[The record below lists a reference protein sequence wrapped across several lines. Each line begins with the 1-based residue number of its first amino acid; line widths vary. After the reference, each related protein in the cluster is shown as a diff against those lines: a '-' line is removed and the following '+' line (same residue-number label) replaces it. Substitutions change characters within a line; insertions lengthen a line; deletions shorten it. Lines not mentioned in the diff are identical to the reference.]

1 MSIITAFS
9 MFFISFAPLWISVI
23 FLDYMSIYQGNDN
36 IFTEII
42 SISLIL
48 LVFLLSLLI
57 LIPVFNPHNAKDA
70 HQYQIKTA
78 REEKSVT
85 AEFLLSYILPLFAF
99 DFALW
104 YETVLFLIFFGTFSF
119 LSIRHNHFSVN
130 VVLELMRYRFYVC
143 DLENEDGKNI
153 TKTVISQKI
162 LSAHIG
168 STIDLRPINN
178 DFAVMVKPSK

>member
-9 MFFISFAPLWISVI
+9 MFFISFAPLWVSVI
-23 FLDYMSIYQGNDN
+23 FLDIMSICQKSAN
-36 IFTEII
+36 IYTEII

-48 LVFLLSLLI
+48 FVFLFSLLI
-57 LIPVFNPHNAKDA
+57 LIPVFNPHNVKGA
-70 HQYQIKTA
+70 HPYQVKSVN
-78 REEKSVT
+78 EEKSIT

-99 DFALW
+99 DFTLW
-104 YETVLFLIFFGTFSF
+104 YETVLFLIFFGTFAF

-143 DLENEDGKNI
+143 ELQNEDGKNI
-153 TKTVISQKI
+153 TKTVISQEI

-168 STIDLRPINN
+168 TTIDMRTINN
-178 DFAVMVKPSK
+178 DFAVMVNPSE